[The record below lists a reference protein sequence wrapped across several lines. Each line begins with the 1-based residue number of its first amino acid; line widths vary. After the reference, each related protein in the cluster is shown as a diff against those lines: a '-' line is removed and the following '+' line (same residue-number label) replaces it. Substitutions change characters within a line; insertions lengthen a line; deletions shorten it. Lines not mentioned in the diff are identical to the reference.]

1 MPQIGEFTRN
11 EAGYSGHMPTLSLDL
26 DVTIVAAE
34 VRDAGNAPD
43 YRVHAGVVDG
53 PTIGSGWTRSGEKAG
68 EFVSL
73 QINDPTFAQP
83 IRCNLFQ
90 NGEDKTSWSLQW
102 SRRRDHAEK
111 D

>member
-11 EAGYSGHMPTLSLDL
+11 EAGYSGRMRTLSLDL
-26 DVTIVAAE
+26 DVTIIAAE
-34 VRDAGNAPD
+34 VRDAENAPD
-43 YRVHAGVVDG
+43 GVHAGVVDG